1 MNQII
6 NMRVVRH
13 YSPKE
18 RPEIKIEFKEEVFA
32 MLKACFEAEVALDE
46 ATDRMTVTLESGD
59 TFAVTVEK
67 LR

>member
-1 MNQII
+1 MMETQKQ
-6 NMRVVRH
+6 VVTE
-13 YSPKE
+13 K
-18 RPEIKIEFKEEVFA
+18 KFKEEVFA

>member
-1 MNQII
+1 MMEAQKQF
-6 NMRVVRH
+6 VT
-13 YSPKE
+13 E
-18 RPEIKIEFKEEVFA
+18 REFKEEVFA